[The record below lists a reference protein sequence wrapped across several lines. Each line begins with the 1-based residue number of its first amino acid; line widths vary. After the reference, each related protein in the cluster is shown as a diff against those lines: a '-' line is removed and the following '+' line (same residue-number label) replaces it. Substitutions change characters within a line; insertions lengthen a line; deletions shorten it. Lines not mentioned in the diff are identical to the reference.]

1 MTGGQIS
8 DTVIHRWA
16 RSEDYW
22 WRRTA
27 LVSTVAL
34 NTRSQGGYGDVEKT
48 LTICDM
54 LVKDHE
60 DMVVKAM
67 SWALRALVIHDP
79 IAVRAFLKQNED
91 QLAARVKREV
101 KNKLETGLK
110 NPKR

>member
-16 RSEDYW
+16 RSEVFW

-34 NTRSQGGYGDVEKT
+34 NTRSQGGYGDVETILT
-48 LTICDM
+48 LCDM

-67 SWALRALVIHDP
+67 SWALRALVVHDP
-79 IAVRAFLKQNED
+79 SAVRVFLKEYEEINW
-91 QLAARVKREV
+91 LPVSSVKY
-101 KNKLETGLK
+101 
-110 NPKR
+110 